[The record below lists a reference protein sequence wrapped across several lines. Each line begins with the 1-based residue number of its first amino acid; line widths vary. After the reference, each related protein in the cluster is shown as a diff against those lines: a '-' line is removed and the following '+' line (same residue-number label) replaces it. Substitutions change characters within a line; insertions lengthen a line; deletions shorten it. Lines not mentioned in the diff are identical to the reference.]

1 LPLPTAFSTRLAKLT
16 VDTPIGTA
24 LSGFGFDGSNNGLDL
39 IAIGAGTLVPSL
51 VFKLGGD
58 GEGVNSGLATLSG
71 EKVYLY
77 TDPSD
82 AHIVVGR
89 ANSAVGSVVVAFY
102 LDESK
107 DIGGNVIGAKVWS
120 VQYQALR
127 HADPANAD
135 DPLTLAA
142 NVLKV
147 GGAALVEPFSLQGA
161 PSGQNLFLTIGA
173 PGASGVAIVATG
185 KKPANQSVTGT
196 IVGGDTVN
204 TSQAAGSTTIGV
216 NNQMIDPIIKKGGVT
231 TLNEGLYFTY
241 VTGANPNYTV
251 GTSAASLTQTE
262 ADVEAN
268 IQFSGLFAA
277 RTASFVVAQL
287 QGGDSAVIKLTA
299 SEVDGAGSV
308 AGINYIGNAGLNG
321 TKSIPIA
328 SVSVLDASGNPV
340 ILGVNVNIAGG
351 VAVISGVKA
360 GYRIRY
366 TTDATGTPG
375 IETHNRLLIENA
387 GSGSGK
393 NSASF
398 DVGSIE
404 LETVSLLTPV
414 DISDK
419 LRFEDDGPKTNV
431 VTIADDIQLIT
442 SDAAAVSAA
451 GNYTG
456 GYVATASGS
465 YEVVF
470 EDAVTAFYG
479 ADGAGSK
486 DAGSFEL
493 VLGIANGGDSGLSS
507 NGAKVYLYE
516 VGSGS
521 SRVIY
526 GSTTATGWVGS
537 SPSNVVFKVEV
548 IDADTGEVKLTQS
561 AEVDHGIAQSTD
573 FPSDAR
579 SLADNYIVLKATVT
593 TKDGESAA
601 DSVTNELTLN
611 IGGNLEFRDDGP
623 NSLNPAAAVLTN
635 VADQSATANLDDDAN
650 LDNNVGA
657 DQPGTIAFTGIAN
670 GQLAQGVID
679 GGLKTLTSGG
689 RTIYLYLVDI
699 DGSGSAP
706 LQLQGWTQDDS
717 GNKSGLIYTVTL
729 APDGSLATSADLYRV
744 ELLAPIG
751 VSSQTTI
758 TDFGSVKSGNSPFA
772 SLDIL
777 GTPQDLLFSA
787 VSNGGTTS
795 TVNVSTTG
803 LAVSNQSINDGE
815 ILRIDFVNNVD
826 TGKTGSNS
834 WYNYGSSGGGHF
846 DINDF
851 QFSINQVNTPG
862 GGGDSDGEIEVW
874 VRIFKADDDDPASAG
889 AGTTEAHASAL
900 ADDMQLSTI
909 TKITVFKYDT
919 ATVPNLIEIRPYAA
933 DGDGNFDGLVSDG
946 SGGWLVPGLDLND
959 RVMVTASGTGYNR
972 IEIANSTETSLT
984 TAYNLTGEAFDI
996 GRLGYV
1002 TNSAQV
1008 PRVDLS
1014 YNVVLTDADGDQ
1026 TALSTLNITL
1036 NAPSSVTPTAT
1047 PQLAGLLSSPMP
1059 APDPIT
1065 GETMLDVSA
1074 LVSVKAA
1081 TIDFGNDQ
1089 GAGSLAVER
1098 LGGTDVL
1105 TGQLKGS
1112 KLGLKDGGSITRD
1125 DDDATFG
1132 WSGPQQFVATG
1143 QMDFY
1148 TTPVDDYGSL
1158 HGYEHDVF
1166 AESSAL
1172 RNPQLSLITANSL
1185 PLG

>member
-1 LPLPTAFSTRLAKLT
+1 MPTAFSTRLAKLT